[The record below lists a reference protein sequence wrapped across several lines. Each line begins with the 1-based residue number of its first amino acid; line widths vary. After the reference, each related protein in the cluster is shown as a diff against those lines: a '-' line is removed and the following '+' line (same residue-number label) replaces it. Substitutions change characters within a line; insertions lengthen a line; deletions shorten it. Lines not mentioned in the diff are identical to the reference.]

1 MYKIGI
7 DLGGTN
13 IAAAVVNDE
22 YKILGR
28 SKIKTNLPRPQA
40 EVLADLVEAARLAAK
55 EADVGMD
62 DIEYVG
68 VGSPGTVNTKT
79 GVVEYANNLA
89 FRSADIAGAI
99 KAGLGKPCYVANDAN
114 AAALGE
120 LVAGCGCGVNNFVA
134 LTLGTGLG
142 GGAIVNG
149 TMLTGFNYAGAELG
163 HMMIIAGGEHC
174 TCGLN
179 GCIEAYASATA
190 LIRQTRR
197 AMESDKASAM
207 WDMCGGD
214 IKNVG
219 GRTAFD
225 AMRAGDKTAAA
236 VVEQYIEYLSLGI
249 INFIN
254 IFQPEIL
261 CIGGGVSN
269 EKPQYLL
276 EPLRKRVSGSTYGA
290 GLVKGTKIVTA
301 TLGNDAG
308 IIGAAAL
315 GDLA

>member
-13 IAAAVVNDE
+13 IAAAVVNGE
-22 YKILGR
+22 HKILGR
-28 SKIKTNLPRPQA
+28 SKIKTNLPRPQ
-40 EVLADLVEAARLAAK
+40 EDVLADLLEAARLAVQDA
-55 EADVGMD
+55 GISMD

-89 FRSADIAGAI
+89 FRQADIAGAV
-99 KAGLGKPCYVANDAN
+99 KAGLGTLCYVGNDAN

-120 LVAGCGCGVNNFVA
+120 LVAGCGCGVDNFLA

-174 TCGLN
+174 TCGLD

-190 LIRQTRR
+190 LIRQTKR
-197 AMESDKASAM
+197 AMEADKASAM
-207 WDMCGGD
+207 WALCGGD
-214 IKNVG
+214 IEKAG

-225 AMRAGDKTAAA
+225 AMRAGDKTATE
-236 VVEQYIEYLSLGI
+236 VVGRYIEYLALGI
-249 INFIN
+249 VNFIN

-276 EPLRKRVSGSTYGA
+276 EPLRERVAKSTYGGGTVA
-290 GLVKGTKIVTA
+290 CTKIVTA

-315 GDLA
+315 GDFS